1 MKSYI
6 EPMNAADAL
15 DVLDLYGVDTP
26 GAFIST
32 ERDGCIEIDR
42 PDCIGLLGSR
52 ESVASFFGPD
62 AATALEQHAEFRRDA
77 LEALRSA
84 LDLDDILYNVY
95 SGTAFIPDRAPDG
108 ELFGFH
114 VAHIPLPVLLDEDV
128 DRLSPDVCDYG
139 LDFISETNEEAAAG
153 AIDLSGEVEDDRFL
167 SSIDWALCDIEYSVI
182 ATFGPGCSPQLAGW
196 TLGNAESIAE
206 TCAILGADT
215 ATVQAP
221 GEPASVAAAAK
232 AAARRAEKG
241 GGTTA
246 AGHRP

>member
-62 AATALEQHAEFRRDA
+62 AATTLAQHAEFRKEA
-77 LEALRSA
+77 LEIIRAALE
-84 LDLDDILYNVY
+84 LGDIAYNVY
-95 SGTAFIPDRAPDG
+95 SGTAFIPDMAPDG

-114 VAHIPLPVLLDEDV
+114 VAHISLPALLDEDV
-128 DRLSPDVCDYG
+128 DRLSPDACDYG
-139 LDFISETNEEAAAG
+139 LDFISETNEEAAG
-153 AIDLSGEVEDDRFL
+153 EAIDLSDEVEDDRFL
-167 SSIDWALCDIEYSVI
+167 SSIDWALCDIEYSVL
-182 ATFGPGCSPQLAGW
+182 ATFGPGCSPRLAGW

-206 TCAILGADT
+206 TCAMLGADA

-232 AAARRAEKG
+232 AAARRSDSDGKAHVGAKL
-241 GGTTA
+241 
-246 AGHRP
+246 

>member
-26 GAFIST
+26 GAFISA
-32 ERDGCIEIDR
+32 ERDGCIEIDG
-42 PDCIGLLGSR
+42 PDRIGLLGSR
-52 ESVASFFGPD
+52 ESVARFFGPD
-62 AATALEQHAEFRRDA
+62 AARALAQHAEFRKEA
-77 LEALRSA
+77 LEILRSA
-84 LDLDDILYNVY
+84 LDSDDIVYNVY

-139 LDFISETNEEAAAG
+139 LDFISETNEEAAAEP
-153 AIDLSGEVEDDRFL
+153 IDLSGDIGDDRFL
-167 SSIDWALCDIEYSVI
+167 SSIDWSLCDIEYSVLS
-182 ATFGPGCSPQLAGW
+182 TFGPGCSPELAGW
-196 TLGNAESIAE
+196 TLGDAESIAE
-206 TCAILGADT
+206 TCAMLGTDT

-221 GEPASVAAAAK
+221 GEPAGVAAAAK
-232 AAARRAEKG
+232 AAARRGDTDSKSH
-241 GGTTA
+241 
-246 AGHRP
+246 AGIKL